1 MKGWKR
7 GIVAASCLAA
17 VALAPAQPL
26 PPPSPEVPRGE
37 LLYATHCIG
46 CHSTQVHWREKKLAT
61 DWGKLLAQVQ
71 RWQANANLGWSEDE
85 IFEVARYLNALFYR
99 LPMPAEKTIGLG
111 AVPERVVPRN

>member
-1 MKGWKR
+1 MG
-7 GIVAASCLAA
+7 GLAV

-111 AVPERVVPRN
+111 AVRERVVLRN